1 MLRGSFSHG
10 RSAQFQGGLE
20 AAPHALRLVFGLDVG
35 EQARMLEELVLARPH
50 DQELRPF
57 TLEHGRPR
65 RSARAIELDR
75 KAVLP
80 ASHCQVDLGE
90 ERRIEQRAVEA
101 AVSVIDLVALA
112 QRVEG
117 VFLSRM
123 QLARKLQRI
132 DDARAV
138 RFDRRQPEPSQLQI
152 EEFEVEGGVVDH
164 QLRALNV
171 VEKFRSDLA
180 KSGFVLEELV
190 GDAVHLERT
199 HLAFALGV
207 DVAMEVVPGDA
218 PAQDL
223 DTAQFDDPVAQAC
236 VEAGGFGVQD
246 DSSHRRS
253 NLSPP
258 QPPALP
264 GESSVPPEIK
274 QKIPRF
280 LPLPPR
286 PGPPP
291 CAETPPPPPPPQR
304 TPFPSTT

>member
-1 MLRGSFSHG
+1 MEG
-10 RSAQFQGGLE
+10 
-20 AAPHALRLVFGLDVG
+20 
-35 EQARMLEELVLARPH
+35 
-50 DQELRPF
+50 
-57 TLEHGRPR
+57 
-65 RSARAIELDR
+65 
-75 KAVLP
+75 
-80 ASHCQVDLGE
+80 
-90 ERRIEQRAVEA
+90 RAVEA

-138 RFDRRQPEPSQLQI
+138 GLGRREAEASQVQS

-236 VEAGGFGVQD
+236 VEAGGLGVQD
-246 DSSHRRS
+246 DSSQRRS
-253 NLSPP
+253 NLSRP
-258 QPPALP
+258 QPAALP
-264 GESSVPPEIK
+264 GESSVPAEIN
-274 QKIPRF
+274 QRFRRF
-280 LPLPPR
+280 LALPPR
-286 PGPPP
+286 RCPP
-291 CAETPPPPPPPQR
+291 T
-304 TPFPSTT
+304 